1 MMKNP
6 IFLWIA
12 FFCYYCIEQV
22 HSSYSCSLD
31 NNADNKSASLLKSFD
46 NYNIFLQHAEGYSK
60 KYGTFSES
68 LRLQMKEEAR
78 KMFQFGYDSYLKYAF
93 PKDELNPIYCT
104 GRGPDYENP

>member
-6 IFLWIA
+6 ILLSIA
-12 FFCYYCIEQV
+12 FLCYVERTQ
-22 HSSYSCSLD
+22 SSYFCSLD
-31 NNADNKSASLLKSFD
+31 NNVENKSASLLKSLD
-46 NYNIFLQHAEGYSK
+46 NYNIFLQNAEGYAK
-60 KYGTFSES
+60 KYGSFSES

-78 KMFQFGYDSYLKYAF
+78 KMFQFGYDNYLKYAF

>member
-1 MMKNP
+1 MMKNS
-6 IFLWIA
+6 ILLWFA
-12 FFCYYCIEQV
+12 FICYVERT
-22 HSSYSCSLD
+22 HSSYFCSHD
-31 NNADNKSASLLKSFD
+31 NVENKPTSLLKSLD
-46 NYNIFLQHAEGYSK
+46 NYNIFLQNAEGYAK
-60 KYGTFSES
+60 KYGSFNES